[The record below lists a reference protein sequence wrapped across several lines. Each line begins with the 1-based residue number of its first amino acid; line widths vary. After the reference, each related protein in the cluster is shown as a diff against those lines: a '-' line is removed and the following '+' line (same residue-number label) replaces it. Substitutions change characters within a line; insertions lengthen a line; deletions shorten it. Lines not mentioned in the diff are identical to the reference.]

1 MSATMHWV
9 DIAIIIFYL
18 CVIVTIGFIVKKMAT
33 SKLDNYYLAG
43 RNMPWW
49 LLGMAGCSSYIDMT
63 GTMAMIGALYYLGLK
78 SIWMTHIFWGWLIIA
93 GYMAYQAKWI
103 RRSGVMTFAEW
114 NETRY
119 GKNKDAEMARVAAAT
134 FLLLLMIFN
143 LIYVAVGIGKFAEE
157 FLPFTREQSTFM
169 VFAVVGIYVTL
180 GGFLGVIITDIMQT
194 ILIAIGA
201 VLLTF
206 FVFSNDIVVD
216 LAAQA
221 PGWSSIGLSWNL
233 WDNLTATAPAA
244 YHHYYLF
251 GPMMLYGFTWMVFRI
266 LAGPNVWDFQFFLTA
281 HSSRDAALAGGMWT
295 VGYTLRWI
303 IAIAFMVLGISLF
316 SQKAGFD
323 AEKIMP
329 MVINHIPIGLKGFF
343 IAILLASLISMLN
356 AMINVTS
363 SVVLN
368 DFLKIYFFKNYPEK
382 QLVRFGQLA
391 SGAFMLVALIASFSF
406 DNIISAW
413 ETMIFVVVTMIL
425 VPATMRWHW
434 WRFSARAFVFGMIA
448 SAVFIISQK
457 LFLPNITMT
466 QSLGVNISASLLLC
480 TIIGL
485 LNKPPEM
492 DVLVKFYAHVKPFG
506 FWAPVRNA
514 AIERGLVK
522 QGDKTPYLDAL
533 NLVLICVFQFS
544 LAMMPFYAFLRN
556 WANFYWSASLTLVL
570 TFVLY
575 FTWYKILPPRD
586 EN

>member
-281 HSSRDAALAGGMWT
+281 RSSRDAALAGGMWT

-575 FTWYKILPPRD
+575 FIWYKILPPRD

>member
-1 MSATMHWV
+1 
-9 DIAIIIFYL
+9 
-18 CVIVTIGFIVKKMAT
+18 
-33 SKLDNYYLAG
+33 
-43 RNMPWW
+43 
-49 LLGMAGCSSYIDMT
+49 
-63 GTMAMIGALYYLGLK
+63 
-78 SIWMTHIFWGWLIIA
+78 MTHIFWGWLIIA

-119 GKNKDAEMARVAAAT
+119 GKNKDADMARLAAAS

-180 GGFLGVIITDIMQT
+180 GGFLGVIITDVMQT

-201 VLLTF
+201 VILTF
-206 FVFSNDIVVD
+206 FIFSNNIAVD
-216 LAAQA
+216 LATQA
-221 PGWSSIGLSWNL
+221 PGWSSIGLSWHL
-233 WDNLTATAPAA
+233 WDNFTTLAPQG

-251 GPMMLYGFTWMVFRI
+251 GPMLLYGFTWMIFRI

-281 HSSRDAALAGGMWT
+281 RSSRDAALAGGMWT

-303 IAIAFMVLGISLF
+303 IAIAFMILGISFF
-316 SQKAGFD
+316 SQKPGFD

-329 MVINHIPIGLKGFF
+329 MVINHIPVGVKGFF

-368 DFLKIYFFKNYPEK
+368 DFLKVYFLKNYPEK
-382 QLVRFGQLA
+382 RLVRFGQLA
-391 SGAFMLVALIASFSF
+391 SGIVMIVALIASFSF
-406 DNIISAW
+406 ENIISAW
-413 ETMIFVVVTMIL
+413 ETMIFVIVTMIL

-434 WRFSARAFVFGMIA
+434 WRFSARAFVYGMIA
-448 SAVFIISQK
+448 SAAFIIFQK
-457 LFLPNITMT
+457 LFLTNISMT
-466 QSLGVNISASLLLC
+466 QSLGLNISASLVLC
-480 TIIGL
+480 LIIGYM
-485 LNKPPEM
+485 NKPPEM

-506 FWAPVRNA
+506 FWNPVRIA
-514 AIERGLVK
+514 AIEQGLVK

-533 NLVLICVFQFS
+533 NLLIICVFQFS
-544 LAMMPFYAFLRN
+544 LAMIPFYAFLRN
-556 WANFYWSASLTLVL
+556 WTNFYLSVCLTLVL
-570 TFVLY
+570 TFILY
-575 FTWYKILPPRD
+575 FTWYKILPSRD
-586 EN
+586 EK